1 MSNIEFLKNAEEK
14 LSSGLEET
22 RYLTV
27 KDLVKY
33 NSIET
38 LPLLMKATGDL
49 SYRVREEAL
58 KGICAFPKDVIF
70 PKLEKFLRNQD
81 NKKLRMAAI
90 EAFPHYGKE
99 ATPYLLRFLKDKD
112 ERIRMFSAA
121 MLGKIGD
128 TKAVDA
134 LIEALKDPDENVIHA
149 SAESLG
155 KIGDKRA
162 VKPLIDCLNQ
172 SFWIQYPAI
181 IALGNIG
188 DPTAI
193 KHLIK
198 LRDDKILRDVV
209 AEAVRKI
216 GGIK

>member
-22 RYLTV
+22 RYSIV

-33 NSIET
+33 HSIET
-38 LPLLMKATGDL
+38 LPLLMRATGDL

-58 KGICAFPKDVIF
+58 KGICSFPKDIIF
-70 PKLEKFLRNQD
+70 PKLENFLRNHD
-81 NKKLRMAAI
+81 NKKLRIAAI
-90 EAFPHYGKE
+90 EAFPCYGKE
-99 ATPYLLRFLKDKD
+99 ATPYLLRLIKDKD
-112 ERIRMFSAA
+112 ERVRMFSAA

-128 TKAVDA
+128 PKAVNA
-134 LIEALKDPDENVIHA
+134 LIEALKDQDENVKHA

-181 IALGNIG
+181 VALGNIG
-188 DPTAI
+188 DPSAI

-198 LRDDKILRDVV
+198 LRDDKMLRDV
-209 AEAVRKI
+209 ATEAIRKI
-216 GGIK
+216 GDIK